1 MDVTSLYTNILQEEG
16 IITVCNAYRKFYKD
30 NPPIPTHYLREMLTL
45 ILKENSFQ
53 FNGKNYLQI
62 HGTAMGTKMAVA
74 FANIFM
80 ANIETQ
86 ILSKNVIKP
95 TVWKRYI
102 DDIFSLWDIS
112 KPDIEQFIEQANSHH
127 PTVQSN
133 SRLKSQTL
141 KLHFWIQSYTKA
153 KDSRDN
159 LSLILKHILSQRK
172 LFNAHISP
180 LVTRQVLKWDS

>member
-1 MDVTSLYTNILQEEG
+1 M
-16 IITVCNAYRKFYKD
+16 
-30 NPPIPTHYLREMLTL
+30 LRL

-62 HGTAMGTKMAVA
+62 HGTAMGTKVAVA

-127 PTVQSN
+127 PTIKFTAEISDIETTFLDTVIYKGERFKGQSI
-133 SRLKSQTL
+133 LDIKT
-141 KLHFWIQSYTKA
+141 HFNPLITVPA
-153 KDSRDN
+153 VAGRDFAHVRVLFLPPLEGHF
-159 LSLILKHILSQRK
+159 LSPIVLIVFRM
-172 LFNAHISP
+172 
-180 LVTRQVLKWDS
+180 D